1 MHCLPLYNIEDAF
14 QGGVELM
21 SQPPSQYRCGQG
33 YETVVLPHFEKE
45 YPDDCAVEDFLSYFE
60 TNLLWSETFK

>member
-1 MHCLPLYNIEDAF
+1 MHCLHLYNSGEAF
-14 QGGVELM
+14 QVGVELM
-21 SQPPSQYRCGQG
+21 YSLSLLPTTEG

>member
-1 MHCLPLYNIEDAF
+1 MYNSEEAF
-14 QGGVELM
+14 QVGVELM
-21 SQPPSQYRCGQG
+21 YSLSLLPTTDVVQG

-45 YPDDCAVEDFLSYFE
+45 YPDDGAVEDFLSYFE